1 MVKELEN
8 PLMICLRPTKLD
20 RSEPCGIT
28 HRFKNEDRTFISQFP
43 IALPSYALIA
53 FG

>member
-1 MVKELEN
+1 MEELEN
-8 PLMICLRPTKLD
+8 PLTKCRRPTKLD
-20 RSEPCGIT
+20 RSEPCGVT

-43 IALPSYALIA
+43 IALSSYASIA